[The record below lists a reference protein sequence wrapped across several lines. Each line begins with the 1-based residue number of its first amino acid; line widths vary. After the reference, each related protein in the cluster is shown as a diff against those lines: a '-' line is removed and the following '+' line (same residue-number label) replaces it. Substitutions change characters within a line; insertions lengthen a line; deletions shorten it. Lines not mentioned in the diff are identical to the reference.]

1 MIDLE
6 IICLLCIIAII
17 FTATFAICMTSCAHR
32 TSISGGGYP
41 SGNKNDLIVDTLNI
55 LHYIG
60 LKPNDKSIR
69 RTIEKTLPIIREK
82 YSGHIFYVVKDR
94 DTAFIS
100 EETKSMYEELANKH
114 KITIASVEKYKKQPN
129 ADDLVADK
137 KNKDHAAKGRDDF
150 YTLFL
155 ANKYNCWVLTND
167 RYVDAGDFKRNLIPF
182 HVYVYTYFKKR
193 PEHVIIEPKG
203 ERLKLSKT
211 RRIKPAIIGIYPPS
225 KTTKI

>member
-1 MIDLE
+1 MDLE
-6 IICLLCIIAII
+6 IICLIFIIAII
-17 FTATFAICMTSCAHR
+17 LAATFAACITSCKHSI
-32 TSISGGGYP
+32 SISGGGYP
-41 SGNKNDLIVDTLNI
+41 RGNQDDLIVDTLNI

-69 RTIEKTLPIIREK
+69 RTIEKTLPIIRKK

-94 DTAFIS
+94 DTAFTS
-100 EETKSMYEELANKH
+100 EETKAMYEELAKEH
-114 KITIASVEKYKKQPN
+114 KITIASVEKYKTQPN
-129 ADDLVADK
+129 ANDLVADK

-182 HVYVYTYFKKR
+182 HVYEYTYFKKR
-193 PEHVIIEPKG
+193 PDHVIIEPKG

-211 RRIKPAIIGIYPPS
+211 RRIKPGIIGIFPPS
-225 KTTKI
+225 KHPKS